1 MKLYLDNGY
10 LNIPG
15 ILATKQPFIFCWGGR
30 ATGKTY
36 GALKEAIE
44 SGVKFGLMRRT
55 QTQLDVISKPEFS
68 PFKPLNKDMGINVG
82 IVPLSKY
89 NGGIYHMKE
98 EVKIVDGEE
107 KRTGKQIPEGS
118 PIGYTFALSTI
129 ANIRGFDGSD
139 IDWLIYDEFIPEPH
153 ARPIKEEHEAFL
165 NAYETIN
172 RNRELQGRPPLQV
185 LCLANANTLANP
197 LFMGLNLVTKAE
209 RMYRTG
215 QEYSVDQK
223 RGIVLVNLCRST
235 ISEQKSIT
243 ALYRLAGNSSFS
255 RMALSNDFSGEE
267 ERGRIGSK
275 PLQEFRPV
283 VAVGEI
289 CIYQHKSRD
298 LYYCSSHVSGS
309 PPTFGVGDVEK
320 ARLRRSY
327 NWLWLA
333 YLNNKMEFEERICEI
348 LLTKYFS

>member
-15 ILATKQPFIFCWGGR
+15 IIATGYPFIFCWGGR

-36 GALKEAIE
+36 GALKEAVE

-55 QTQLDVISKPEFS
+55 QTQLDLISKPEFS
-68 PFKPLNKDMGINVG
+68 PFKPLNRDLDWNIG

-89 NGGIYHMKE
+89 NGGIYEME
-98 EVKIVDGEE
+98 MVDG
-107 KRTGKQIPEGS
+107 KQTPKGP

-139 IDWLIYDEFIPEPH
+139 IDLLIYDEFIPEPH

-172 RNRELQGRPPLQV
+172 RNRELQGRKPLQV

-197 LFMGLNLVTKAE
+197 LFIGLNLVTKAE
-209 RMYRTG
+209 RMNRNG
-215 QEYSVDQK
+215 QEYSIDPK
-223 RGIVLVNLCRST
+223 RGFVLVNLCRST
-235 ISEQKSIT
+235 ISDQKKDT
-243 ALYRLAGNSSFS
+243 ALYRLTGDTSFA
-255 RMALSNDFSGEE
+255 RMALSNDFAGED
-267 ERGRIGSK
+267 ERGKIGSK
-275 PLQEFRPV
+275 PLKEYKPV
-283 VAVGEI
+283 VAVGEL
-289 CIYQHKSRD
+289 CIYRHKSAD
-298 LYYCSSHVSGS
+298 IYFCSTHVSGS
-309 PPTFGVGDVEK
+309 PPTFGVGETER
-320 ARLRRSY
+320 ARFRRIY
-327 NWLWLA
+327 NWVWFA
-333 YLNNKMEFEERICEI
+333 YLDNKIEFEERICEI

>member
-15 ILATKQPFIFCWGGR
+15 IIATGCPFIFCWGGR

-36 GALKEAIE
+36 GALKEAVE

-55 QTQLDVISKPEFS
+55 QTQLDLISKPEFS
-68 PFKPLNKDMGINVG
+68 PFKPLNNDLGWNIG

-89 NGGIYHMKE
+89 NGGIYEME
-98 EVKIVDGEE
+98 MLE
-107 KRTGKQIPEGS
+107 GKQAPKGS

-139 IDWLIYDEFIPEPH
+139 IDLLIYDEFIPEPH

-172 RNRELQGRPPLQV
+172 RNRELQGRKPLQV

-197 LFMGLNLVTKAE
+197 LFIGLNLVTKAE
-209 RMYRTG
+209 RMNRAG
-215 QEYSVDQK
+215 QEYSIDVK
-223 RGIVLVNLCRST
+223 RGIVLVNLCKST
-235 ISEQKSIT
+235 ISEQKKDT
-243 ALYRLAGNSSFS
+243 ALYRLAGGTAFAK
-255 RMALSNDFSGEE
+255 MALANDFAGEE
-267 ERGRIGSK
+267 DRGKIGSK
-275 PLQEFRPV
+275 PLKEYRPI
-283 VAVGEI
+283 VAIGEI
-289 CIYQHKSRD
+289 CIYRHKSAD
-298 LYYCSSHVSGS
+298 IYYCSSHVSGS
-309 PPTFGVGDVEK
+309 PQTFGVGETER
-320 ARLRRSY
+320 ARFRRLYS
-327 NWLWLA
+327 WVWFA
-333 YLNNKMEFEERICEI
+333 YLDNKIEFEERICEI

>member
-15 ILATKQPFIFCWGGR
+15 IIATGQPFIFIWGGR

-36 GALKEAIE
+36 GALKEAVE

-55 QTQLDVISKPEFS
+55 QSQLDLISKPEFS
-68 PFKPLNKDMGINVG
+68 PFKPINKDMGWDVG

-89 NGGIYHMKE
+89 NGGIYKME
-98 EVKIVDGEE
+98 NVDG
-107 KRTGKQIPEGS
+107 KKCATGG

-129 ANIRGFDGSD
+129 ANVRGFDGSD
-139 IDWLIYDEFIPEPH
+139 IELLIYDEFIPEPH

-172 RNRELQGRPPLQV
+172 RNRELQGRKPLQV

-197 LFMGLNLVTKAE
+197 LFIGLNLATRAE

-215 QEYSVDQK
+215 QEYSIDYK
-223 RGIVLVNLCRST
+223 RGIVLVNLCKSS
-235 ISEQKSIT
+235 ISEQKRDT
-243 ALYRLAGNSSFS
+243 ALYRLTGDNSFS
-255 RMALSNDFSGEE
+255 RMALSNDFSGED
-267 ERGRIGSK
+267 ERGKIGSK
-275 PLQEFRPV
+275 PLIEYRPIV
-283 VAVGEI
+283 IIGEL
-289 CIYQHKSRD
+289 CIYKHKN
-298 LYYCSSHVSGS
+298 LQLFYCSTHVTGS
-309 PPTFGVGDVEK
+309 PPSFGVGETE
-320 ARLRRSY
+320 RMRFRRVY
-327 NWLWLA
+327 NWLWTA
-333 YLNNKMEFEERICEI
+333 YLDNKMEFEERFCEI